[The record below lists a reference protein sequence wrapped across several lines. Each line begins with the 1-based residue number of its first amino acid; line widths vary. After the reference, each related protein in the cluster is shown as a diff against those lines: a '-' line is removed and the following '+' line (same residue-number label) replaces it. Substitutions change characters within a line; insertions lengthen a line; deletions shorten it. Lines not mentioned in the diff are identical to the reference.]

1 MSTNTPRS
9 PFSTPSDDDD
19 LICMDLRLMYMER
32 QWKLLC
38 VGAILWVVTI
48 VALALMLPLGIF
60 AATWSFI
67 AMVLLKFRKVLAD
80 KLRPK
85 NVLRSGNP
93 RPMSDMAAM
102 FCVYEAQLIRG
113 KESHRERFTLIS
125 RMAQM
130 ETELEEH
137 KVFSAAIARLRKE
150 EATPNRREAILHSRR
165 RKQRRAEDE
174 GKKST

>member
-1 MSTNTPRS
+1 MSNTPRS
-9 PFSTPSDDDD
+9 PFSSSFEEDD
-19 LICMDLRLMYMER
+19 LVCMDLILMFKER
-32 QWKLLC
+32 QWILLGLG
-38 VGAILWVVTI
+38 VLLWLVTI
-48 VALALMLPLGIF
+48 TALVLMLPLGIF
-60 AATWSFI
+60 AATWSFL

-85 NVLRSGNP
+85 GLARLGNP
-93 RPMSDMAAM
+93 RPMSDMAAL
-102 FCVYEAQLIRG
+102 FCVYEAQLICG
-113 KESHRERFTLIS
+113 KESHKERFTLIS

-137 KVFSAAIARLRKE
+137 KVFSAAISRLRKD
-150 EATPNRREAILHSRR
+150 EAVPNRREAILHSKR